1 MMDLSDMKR
10 IKLLL
15 DILSEDPD
23 LLKFIAEQLALAEQ
37 NNDPLDEFTVELNEW
52 LADKSRALSSVG

>member
-1 MMDLSDMKR
+1 MDLSDLKR

-15 DILSEDPD
+15 DILSDDPD

-37 NNDPLDEFTVELNEW
+37 NNDPLDEFIVELNEW
-52 LADKSRALSSVG
+52 LSDKSRALSSVG